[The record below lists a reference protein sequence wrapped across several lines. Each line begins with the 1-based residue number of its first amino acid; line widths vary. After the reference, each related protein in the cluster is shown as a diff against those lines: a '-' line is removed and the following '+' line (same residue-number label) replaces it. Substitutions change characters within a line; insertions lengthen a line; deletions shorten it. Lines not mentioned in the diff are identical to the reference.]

1 MTGFF
6 IRKAFFDGWDHLLS
20 LIVLNLGVLAVMAL
34 GAYIPI
40 LFGERWQAVM
50 ISAFAAAVL
59 LGIYNGGVASL
70 TRKMADYERPDLREL
85 IEGIRRAFPHS
96 LYFGLIN
103 AFHLLLLTLVVPFY
117 YQMGGVVGLA
127 ALSLIFWVS
136 IAWWLAGQWFFP
148 LLVQLPGDMKTML
161 KKCFLLFFDN
171 PGFTLFLALHSGF
184 TFLVSILT
192 ALLMPGISSIVMAR
206 QGALRLL
213 LLKYDYLEE
222 HPDANRKDIPWD
234 ALLVED
240 RELVGTRTL
249 KGMIF
254 PWKE

>member
-1 MTGFF
+1 
-6 IRKAFFDGWDHLLS
+6 
-20 LIVLNLGVLAVMAL
+20 
-34 GAYIPI
+34 
-40 LFGERWQAVM
+40 
-50 ISAFAAAVL
+50 
-59 LGIYNGGVASL
+59 
-70 TRKMADYERPDLREL
+70 MADYERPDLREL

-148 LLVQLPGDMKTML
+148 LLVQLPGDI
-161 KKCFLLFFDN
+161 
-171 PGFTLFLALHSGF
+171 TLFLALHSGF